1 MGTRAW
7 QGIACEA
14 QEVRANSIP
23 KEWMLKTPV
32 PETVMNVMD
41 ILYNCG
47 IMSKE
52 ELDLTDKDATELL
65 ELLASRK
72 VKSYDVT
79 LAFCKRAAIAQQ
91 LVRIYSHVR

>member
-1 MGTRAW
+1 
-7 QGIACEA
+7 
-14 QEVRANSIP
+14 
-23 KEWMLKTPV
+23 MLKTPV